1 MLIKD
6 EIIGTWKLVVIQTE
20 SSYGNV
26 SYLYWKKTMGRRT

>member
-6 EIIGTWKLVVIQTE
+6 EIIGTWKLVGIQTE

-26 SYLYWKKTMGRRT
+26 SYLYWEKTMVRRT